1 MAFRCQSKNLAGH
14 YWALSPYSHIS
25 PIFEHM
31 TCTEA
36 EEVIESLAAV
46 FEREKPYLLQ
56 LWKKGKAVP

>member
-1 MAFRCQSKNLAGH
+1 
-14 YWALSPYSHIS
+14 
-25 PIFEHM
+25 M

-56 LWKKGKAVP
+56 LWKKRKAVP